1 MRRSGYGTDNPKSYA
16 HFMAGAEYYRM
27 GNLELA
33 ETEYSEAIEGDPRYA
48 HALNNRAL
56 IYLTWANRH
65 FAKKKFQEAS
75 TKYEKAISDLAS
87 AAGPPSVMF
96 RFLYNLATAYSYYGR
111 LLKELLVTL
120 DIGQE
125 WRAAQKQEYQRL
137 SIQAYEDALGQIEQ
151 STEIEESVKSKRKKF
166 VQVAKA
172 CSLVQD
178 EPNENEKEEAQGLVQ
193 DVENHLD
200 NIFVEKPDKSKIVY
214 SLACYYALAT
224 KADDARN
231 KLQEAL
237 RLNPSFEAG
246 VADDPDL
253 QSLRNDSGL
262 QYLWRRTMVK
272 FYAALLDDSGETY
285 TYANR
290 LDKTGPDGNHSEAG
304 NICDFTPGDPGIPQA
319 TRRKQEFET
328 PTLIRTCR
336 LRDGSPKRVYL
347 FVEKAP
353 QV

>member
-1 MRRSGYGTDNPKSYA
+1 MRRSGYGTDNAKSYA

-27 GNLELA
+27 GKLELA
-33 ETEYSEAIEGDPRYA
+33 EIEYSEAIEGDPRYA

-75 TKYEKAISDLAS
+75 TKYKKAISDLES

-96 RFLYNLATAYSYYGR
+96 RVRYNLATTYSYYGR
-111 LLKELLVTL
+111 LLPELLVTQ

-125 WRAAQKQEYQRL
+125 GGAAQKQEYQRQ
-137 SIQAYEDALGQIEQ
+137 SIQAYEDALKQIEQ
-151 STEIEESVKSKRKKF
+151 SAEIEESVKRKKF

-172 CSLVQD
+172 CSLVQGGL
-178 EPNENEKEEAQGLVQ
+178 NEKEEAQGLVQ
-193 DVENHLD
+193 DVENHLG
-200 NIFVEKPDKSKIVY
+200 IFVEKPDKSKIVY

-224 KADDARN
+224 QADNARK

-253 QSLRNDSGL
+253 QSLRKDPGL

-272 FYAALLDDSGETY
+272 FYAVLLDDSGETY

-290 LDKTGPDGNHSEAG
+290 LDKTGPDGDHSEAG

-336 LRDGSPKRVYL
+336 LRDGSPKKVYL
-347 FVEKAP
+347 LVEKAP